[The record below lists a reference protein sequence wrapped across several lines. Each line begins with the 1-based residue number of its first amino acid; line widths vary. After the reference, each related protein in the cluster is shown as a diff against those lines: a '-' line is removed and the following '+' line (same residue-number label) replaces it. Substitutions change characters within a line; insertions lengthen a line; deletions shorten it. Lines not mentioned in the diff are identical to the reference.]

1 MADLR
6 MAATRGL
13 LLTLVTDVTMM
24 NDNMIIRMIL
34 ATSHQLFDQFTDNL
48 FVPKAILKSTRTQCV
63 SKLNYVECSSH

>member
-34 ATSHQLFDQFTDNL
+34 VTSHQLFEDQFTDNL
-48 FVPKAILKSTRTQCV
+48 FVPNAILKITKTQCV
-63 SKLNYVECSSH
+63 SKLK